1 MSRFQIS
8 QEEYEAIKECE
19 AKSKDKKTSKNLRIL
34 MLRYEGEKV
43 ETIAKFHKV
52 SKNAISQ
59 ICMRYRRQGLDE
71 FIRNKY
77 TSHYRLLSEEQ
88 EKEILARF
96 EMLAESGQQ
105 ITAKAMKEALDE
117 ACGKDTGNVY
127 VYNVLKRHKWR
138 KVMPRSQHPKA
149 ADEEACNAS
158 KKLSK
163 VWVKPL

>member
-77 TSHYRLLSEEQ
+77 TSHYRLL
-88 EKEILARF
+88 
-96 EMLAESGQQ
+96 
-105 ITAKAMKEALDE
+105 
-117 ACGKDTGNVY
+117 
-127 VYNVLKRHKWR
+127 
-138 KVMPRSQHPKA
+138 
-149 ADEEACNAS
+149 
-158 KKLSK
+158 
-163 VWVKPL
+163 